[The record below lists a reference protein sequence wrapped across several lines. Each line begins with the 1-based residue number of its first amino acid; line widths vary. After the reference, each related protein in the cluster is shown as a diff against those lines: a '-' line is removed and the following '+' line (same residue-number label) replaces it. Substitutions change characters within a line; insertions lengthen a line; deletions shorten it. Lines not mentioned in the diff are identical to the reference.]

1 VLRGKYELVELE
13 KEEKGRQR
21 GRSTLCLLGGSTI
34 EQKTVIIAQVTCCNV
49 GIMKIKPSYL
59 QHSMYPIKLQNPIS
73 STTYINFV
81 FQNSFQMVKTTKSSS
96 QTSKKKGKADSRVH
110 SRSGKVNSRKRRRT
124 TTKQSSKATGRTRR
138 KKSTKMSDII
148 IKRTSGRRE
157 KFETGKMA
165 QTVSRSGTPF
175 LLARDIAKTVSE
187 KVMRK
192 GNDITAMEGGEEEDE
207 KMSSPSTIEVD
218 AGEVRKMVAEE
229 LKERNRPDI
238 ASSYSGER
246 PENTRHGRHE
256 LMKENQPLHD
266 ADAENQ
272 SKLLFDS
279 STNMAKSTRPSTM
292 KR

>member
-1 VLRGKYELVELE
+1 
-13 KEEKGRQR
+13 
-21 GRSTLCLLGGSTI
+21 
-34 EQKTVIIAQVTCCNV
+34 
-49 GIMKIKPSYL
+49 
-59 QHSMYPIKLQNPIS
+59 
-73 STTYINFV
+73 
-81 FQNSFQMVKTTKSSS
+81 MVKTRKRSSRA
-96 QTSKKKGKADSRVH
+96 SKKKGKVDSKAH
-110 SRSGKVNSRKRRRT
+110 SRSRKVNSQKRRI
-124 TTKQSSKATGRTRR
+124 TKKQTSKATGKTRR
-138 KKSTKMSDII
+138 KKRAKRSDII

-157 KFETGKMA
+157 KFETDKMA

-175 LLARDIAKTVSE
+175 LLARDVAKTVSE
-187 KVMRK
+187 KVMQK
-192 GNDITAMEGGEEEDE
+192 GDDSASAE
-207 KMSSPSTIEVD
+207 KEKRTSSASTIEVD

-246 PENTRHGRHE
+246 PENTRQGRHE

-266 ADAENQ
+266 ADAANQ

>member
-1 VLRGKYELVELE
+1 
-13 KEEKGRQR
+13 
-21 GRSTLCLLGGSTI
+21 
-34 EQKTVIIAQVTCCNV
+34 
-49 GIMKIKPSYL
+49 
-59 QHSMYPIKLQNPIS
+59 MYPIKLQNPIC

-81 FQNSFQMVKTTKSSS
+81 FQNSFHMVKTRKSSS
-96 QTSKKKGKADSRVH
+96 RPSKKKGKADSRIR
-110 SRSGKVNSRKRRRT
+110 SRSGKVNPQKRRRRT
-124 TTKQSSKATGRTRR
+124 TTRQSPKATGRTRT
-138 KKSTKMSDII
+138 KKRTKMSDII

-157 KFETGKMA
+157 KFETDKMA

-175 LLARDIAKTVSE
+175 LLARDVAKTVSE

-192 GNDITAMEGGEEEDE
+192 GNDTTATEGGGGGEERT
-207 KMSSPSTIEVD
+207 SSPSTIEVD

-229 LKERNRPDI
+229 LNERNRPDI

-246 PENTRHGRHE
+246 PENTRQGRHK

-266 ADAENQ
+266 ADAANQ

>member
-1 VLRGKYELVELE
+1 
-13 KEEKGRQR
+13 
-21 GRSTLCLLGGSTI
+21 
-34 EQKTVIIAQVTCCNV
+34 
-49 GIMKIKPSYL
+49 
-59 QHSMYPIKLQNPIS
+59 MYPIKLQNPICS
-73 STTYINFV
+73 TYINFV
-81 FQNSFQMVKTTKSSS
+81 FQNSFHMVKTRKSSS
-96 QTSKKKGKADSRVH
+96 RPSKKKGKADSRIR
-110 SRSGKVNSRKRRRT
+110 SRSGKVNPQKRRRRT
-124 TTKQSSKATGRTRR
+124 TTRQSPKATGRTRT
-138 KKSTKMSDII
+138 KKRTKMSDII

-157 KFETGKMA
+157 KFETDKMA

-175 LLARDIAKTVSE
+175 LLARDVAKTVSE

-192 GNDITAMEGGEEEDE
+192 GNDTTATEGGEEGRT
-207 KMSSPSTIEVD
+207 SSASTIEVD

-246 PENTRHGRHE
+246 PENTRQGRHE

-266 ADAENQ
+266 ADAANQ